1 MTGQE
6 NNNPGDRRV
15 ATRAR
20 QAFDAAVDSID
31 AGVGNRLR
39 LMRREALAGPRAA
52 KAGWLVPSIAIA
64 AAILAVGL
72 AWRQPALPTDPST
85 AAIAVDEA
93 APLGFPSDDEV
104 ELYAWLGEAPVATP
118 AGESL

>member
-6 NNNPGDRRV
+6 NNNPGDHLV

-20 QAFDAAVDSID
+20 QEFNVAVDSID
-31 AGVGNRLR
+31 VGIGNRLR
-39 LMRREALAGPRAA
+39 LMRRDALAGPRAP
-52 KAGWLVPSIAIA
+52 KRGWLLPSIAMA

-72 AWRQPALPTDPST
+72 AWRQPALPADPST
-85 AAIAVDEA
+85 TAITVDEA
-93 APLGFPSDDEV
+93 APPGFPSDDEA

-118 AGESL
+118 AGGSL